1 MKKHFNQFIEFIK
14 VRDNQFLVLTVV
26 IALSLFKIAF
36 CGITINDEIYISGS
50 VDSSIMNSVDVDILR

>member
-14 VRDNQFLVLTVV
+14 VRDNQLLVLTVV

-36 CGITINDEIYISGS
+36 CGVTINDGIYISGS
-50 VDSSIMNSVDVDILR
+50 VDSSIVNSVDVDILR